1 MTKQEF
7 KGLIQSGVIAGISIS
22 DRRKYGEGFELYS
35 YGHWDDDAASS
46 AIEEIGNC
54 VTTENGE
61 RLIWPEIQPLLAY
74 IISTGLLH
82 RIEID
87 VIH

>member
-7 KGLIQSGVIAGISIS
+7 EGLIKSGVIAGVSIS
-22 DRRKYGEGFELYS
+22 DRRKYGEGFELYG
-35 YGHWDDDAASS
+35 YGYWDDDPASS
-46 AIEEIGNC
+46 ALEEIGNC

-61 RLIWPEIQPLLAY
+61 RLIWPEIQLLLDY
-74 IISTGLLH
+74 IISTGSLH